1 MLKYVIHVNFSRY
14 HSGQKVFLCS
24 YLKTKKQ
31 NKQTKDNNQK
41 TKTKRKKKLPEPL
54 SPCLKRYSSSKTS
67 KGFHRIPKK
76 CTANYS
82 SCSSHQFPLFSH

>member
-14 HSGQKVFLCS
+14 LSGQKVFLCS

-31 NKQTKDNNQK
+31 TNKQRTTTKKQK
-41 TKTKRKKKLPEPL
+41 QREKKKLPEPL

>member
-31 NKQTKDNNQK
+31 TNKGQQPKNKNK
-41 TKTKRKKKLPEPL
+41 EKKE
-54 SPCLKRYSSSKTS
+54 TS
-67 KGFHRIPKK
+67 RTIK
-76 CTANYS
+76 S
-82 SCSSHQFPLFSH
+82 VS